1 MGPQTGWG
9 VKSRDNFIL
18 FCLKMGDTTECEDV
32 DGNIMEEQEGDQIR
46 I

>member
-1 MGPQTGWG
+1 MALRIDPYIPLTI
-9 VKSRDNFIL
+9 R
-18 FCLKMGDTTECEDV
+18 DV